1 MQIALI
7 LYIYGTQ
14 PSMHS
19 FLYSAMSTPMYQA
32 LSDMSSQLTSGVW
45 GDGYTFGQLE
55 FKGCLTLFP
64 PGLSALDS
72 ISDLPSSEES
82 SVSLSS
88 LLLLYQFFLKPPS
101 YHKIPL
107 SWRSSKVSSY
117 PSLPSKPLSN
127 LHSLCVFHLHLIPQ
141 PLTTHPPISVI
152 TALSKVTCCCCSVTQ
167 SCLTLC
173 DPMDCSTPGPQS
185 LTISQSLPKFMSTA
199 LVMPSSHLTLWL
211 PLLLLPSISPS
222 IRDFANELAVCIRWP
237 KYWSFSFS
245 ISPSNEYSGLISL
258 KIDRFDLLAGQGT
271 LRSLLQHH
279 SLKET
284 SVLWC
289 SAFFTIQLLP
299 PCMTAGKTRALTI
312 WTFVSRVMS
321 LLFNTLSSLS

>member
-1 MQIALI
+1 M
-7 LYIYGTQ
+7 
-14 PSMHS
+14 
-19 FLYSAMSTPMYQA
+19 
-32 LSDMSSQLTSGVW
+32 
-45 GDGYTFGQLE
+45 
-55 FKGCLTLFP
+55 FP

-173 DPMDCSTPGPQS
+173 DPMDCSTPGPLS

-199 LVMPSSHLTLWL
+199 LVMPSSHLTL
-211 PLLLLPSISPS
+211 
-222 IRDFANELAVCIRWP
+222 
-237 KYWSFSFS
+237 
-245 ISPSNEYSGLISL
+245 
-258 KIDRFDLLAGQGT
+258 
-271 LRSLLQHH
+271 
-279 SLKET
+279 
-284 SVLWC
+284 
-289 SAFFTIQLLP
+289 
-299 PCMTAGKTRALTI
+299 
-312 WTFVSRVMS
+312 
-321 LLFNTLSSLS
+321 